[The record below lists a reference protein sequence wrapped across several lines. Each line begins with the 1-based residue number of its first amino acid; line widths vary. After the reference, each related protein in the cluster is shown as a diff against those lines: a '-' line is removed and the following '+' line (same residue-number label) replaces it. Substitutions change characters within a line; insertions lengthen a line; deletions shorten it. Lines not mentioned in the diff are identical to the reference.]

1 MRLAALLVLLAACQ
15 RLLDLPP
22 VHLTDASGAFDD
34 SRAPDAPVVGDAS
47 AGDGLPSMLVQEV
60 SSSAQSQ
67 FIQVSLAKMPAG
79 SDMLIAIGGSENGVK
94 DIYGAGAVWK
104 LAASSIVSPTIQ
116 IWYGVT
122 DGSSK
127 SVTLD
132 GNGGKIWVEVSEWR
146 GLAPL
151 NTFDAGSG
159 SGAIVGVGA
168 GDVNLA
174 VTTQSAP
181 DLLVF
186 GIACYGTIG
195 TPPAA
200 WTALDGVTA
209 SFVTQDAWYQL
220 QPAAG
225 LQTAG
230 TTYDGDY
237 DAALAAFRTM
247 P

>member
-1 MRLAALLVLLAACQ
+1 MRLAALLVLLAGCQ
-15 RLLDLPP
+15 RLLDLAP
-22 VHLTDASGAFDD
+22 VHLTDASP
-34 SRAPDAPVVGDAS
+34 APDAPVVSDAS
-47 AGDGLPSMLVQEV
+47 AGDGPQSMLIQEV
-60 SSSAQSQ
+60 TAASESQ
-67 FIQVSLAKMPAG
+67 TLSVSLATKPAATH
-79 SDMLIAIGGSENGVK
+79 MLIAIGGAENGVK
-94 DIYGAGAVWK
+94 DISGGGASWS

-116 IWYGVT
+116 IWYGET
-122 DGSSK
+122 DGTSGTVK
-127 SVTLD
+127 VD

-146 GLAPL
+146 GLAPM

-159 SGAIVGVGA
+159 SGAIVGVGV

-174 VTTQSAP
+174 VNTQGAP

-195 TPPAA
+195 TPPGS
-200 WTALDGVTA
+200 WTALDGVSS
-209 SFVTQDAWYQL
+209 SFVTQDAWFQL